1 MTEGVEI
8 LIIGIGSDMSGG
20 TNKGFLVRM
29 FGSLVSIRA
38 IAASRG
44 SNNQRRS
51 KHHKG
56 ESGDG
61 GCENGG
67 WRRGDRRDE
76 EIKATEIASLASRN
90 LVGGLESA

>member
-29 FGSLVSIRA
+29 FGSLFSIRA

-51 KHHKG
+51 KHHKS

-61 GCENGG
+61 DARTTLG
-67 WRRGDRRDE
+67 DE
-76 EIKATEIASLASRN
+76 EIGETRR
-90 LVGGLESA
+90 